1 MESIWTNTARLP
13 SFPPLTEDTNT
24 DVLVIGGGMAGVLIA
39 HQLKRAGIHCVL
51 AEASTLASGITKN
64 TTAKIASQ
72 HGLVYRNLLK
82 RFGPEGARL
91 YYLANQNAVE
101 DFRRLCQ
108 RLDCDF
114 CEQDHFVFSREDSR
128 ILEEELSALAAIGC
142 PAQLVK
148 PLPLP
153 FPTVGGIKFPRQAQF
168 HPLKFLAAIA
178 RDLTIFENSCV
189 REIKDGLAV
198 TDQGS
203 VHANS
208 IIVATHFPFLNTHGS
223 YFLKLYQQRSY
234 ALCLENALPLEG
246 MYLDAQ
252 ENGLSLR
259 SFGSR
264 LIVGGGGHRTGKVGG
279 GWKYLEEFVS
289 RHYPDAKITHRW
301 ATQDCMSLD
310 GIPYIGQYSAKT
322 PGLYVATGFNKWG
335 MTSSMVAA
343 RLLTDL
349 ITGKSSPYATL
360 FSPSRSILRPQLG
373 INALEAVGNLLR
385 PSVPRCPHMGCALK
399 WNDQEHS
406 WDCPCHGSRFT
417 EKGRLI
423 DNPATGDLKKVPINR

>member
-1 MESIWTNTARLP
+1 MESIWTSTTRLP

-39 HQLKRAGIHCVL
+39 HQLKRAGVHCVV
-51 AEASTLASGITKN
+51 AEADTLAGGITKN
-64 TTAKIASQ
+64 TTAKITSQ
-72 HGLVYRNLLK
+72 HGFVYRKLLK
-82 RFGPEGARL
+82 RFGPEGARR
-91 YYLANQNAVE
+91 YYLANQTAVD
-101 DFRRLCQ
+101 DFRDLCQ
-108 RLDCDF
+108 DLDCDF
-114 CEQDHFVFSREDSR
+114 CEQDSFIYSREDPR
-128 ILEEELSALAAIGC
+128 ILEEELSALSAIGC
-142 PAQLVK
+142 PAQLVTG
-148 PLPLP
+148 LPLP
-153 FPTVGGIKFPRQAQF
+153 FPTVGGIQFPRQAQF

-178 RDLTIFENSCV
+178 KDLTIFEHSRI
-189 REIKDGLAV
+189 REIKDGLAA

-203 VHANS
+203 IHAGF

-223 YFLKLYQQRSY
+223 YFLKLFQQRSY
-234 ALCLENALPLEG
+234 ALCLENAPPLEG
-246 MYLDAQ
+246 MYLDAR

-259 SFGSR
+259 SCYHQ
-264 LIVGGGGHRTGKVGG
+264 LIVGGGGHRTGKTGG
-279 GWKYLEEFVS
+279 GWEYLEEFVRS
-289 RHYPDAKITHRW
+289 HYPGAKITHRW

-310 GIPYIGQYSAKT
+310 GIPYIGQYSART
-322 PGLYVATGFNKWG
+322 PGVYVATGFNKWG

-349 ITGKSSPYATL
+349 ITGKSSPYAAL

-385 PSVPRCPHMGCALK
+385 PSTPRCPHMGCALK
-399 WNDQEHS
+399 WNNQEHS